1 VILRVFAYLAG
12 ATSRCKQ
19 RHGCRPRP
27 LLCNVAN
34 SPDAGQP
41 EIERNGLQCGD
52 KFTSVALPE
61 ERMFRRSRIFLIV
74 LASIDLAVVA
84 FAQTPRTSTPDLTV
98 VWATSRG
105 AGGARGGGGG
115 RGNQPELPLRPE
127 AKAKVQEYQRLIAGT
142 GDTPGGY
149 CLGTGMPG
157 SMLGSGGYPME
168 IIQRPDQITIVYEAH
183 NEIRRVYLGNRVIPE
198 KDRLPERNGYSVGR
212 WEGNT
217 LVVETTKLNE
227 QVDQRYAHSD
237 KARIVERYTLSEENG
252 QKVLTAE
259 MTMTD
264 PDFYTA
270 PVSETKKWSHVPN
283 GFLMTYEC
291 NEPAWLDRL
300 EALRAKN
307 SKPTK

>member
-1 VILRVFAYLAG
+1 
-12 ATSRCKQ
+12 
-19 RHGCRPRP
+19 
-27 LLCNVAN
+27 
-34 SPDAGQP
+34 
-41 EIERNGLQCGD
+41 
-52 KFTSVALPE
+52 
-61 ERMFRRSRIFLIV
+61 
-74 LASIDLAVVA
+74 
-84 FAQTPRTSTPDLTV
+84 
-98 VWATSRG
+98 
-105 AGGARGGGGG
+105 
-115 RGNQPELPLRPE
+115 LPLRLE

-142 GDTPGGY
+142 GETPGGY

-183 NEIRRVYLGNRVIPE
+183 NEIRRVYFGNRIIPE
-198 KDRLPERNGYSVGR
+198 KDRLPERDGYSTGR
-212 WEGNT
+212 WEGST

-237 KARIVERYTLSEENG
+237 KARIVERYTLSEEDG
-252 QKVLTAE
+252 RKVLTAE

-270 PVSETKKWSHVPN
+270 AVSETKKWSIVSN

-300 EALRAKN
+300 EALRAKS

>member
-1 VILRVFAYLAG
+1 
-12 ATSRCKQ
+12 
-19 RHGCRPRP
+19 
-27 LLCNVAN
+27 
-34 SPDAGQP
+34 
-41 EIERNGLQCGD
+41 
-52 KFTSVALPE
+52 
-61 ERMFRRSRIFLIV
+61 MFRGPRIFLLV
-74 LASIDLAVVA
+74 LASIELATLG
-84 FAQTPRTSTPDLTV
+84 FAQTPKANPPDLTG
-98 VWATSRG
+98 VWTTYRG
-105 AGGARGGGGG
+105 AGGAGRGGGA
-115 RGNQPELPLRPE
+115 RGAQPELPLKPE
-127 AKAKVQEYQRLIAGT
+127 GKAKVQDYQRLIAGT
-142 GDTPGGY
+142 GETPGGH

-168 IIQRPDQITIVYEAH
+168 IIQRPDQITIIYEAH
-183 NEIRRVYLGNRVIPE
+183 NEIRRVYFGKRIIPE
-198 KDRLPERNGYSVGR
+198 ADRLSERDGYSTGR

-264 PDFYTA
+264 PAFYTA
-270 PVSETKKWSHVPN
+270 AVSETKKWSIVPN

-300 EALRAKN
+300 EELRAK
-307 SKPTK
+307 SSQRTK

>member
-1 VILRVFAYLAG
+1 M
-12 ATSRCKQ
+12 S
-19 RHGCRPRP
+19 
-27 LLCNVAN
+27 
-34 SPDAGQP
+34 
-41 EIERNGLQCGD
+41 
-52 KFTSVALPE
+52 
-61 ERMFRRSRIFLIV
+61 RRSRLFLLV
-74 LASIDLAVVA
+74 LVSVGLAA
-84 FAQTPRTSTPDLTV
+84 FGFAQTPPRASTPDLTG
-98 VWATSRG
+98 VWTTYRGPGG
-105 AGGARGGGGG
+105 AGRGGGGG
-115 RGNQPELPLRPE
+115 ARGAQPELPLRPE

-142 GDTPGGY
+142 GETPGGY

-168 IIQRPDQITIVYEAH
+168 IIQRPDQMTIIYEAH
-183 NEIRRVYLGNRVIPE
+183 NEIRRVYFGNRIISE
-198 KDRLPERNGYSVGR
+198 KDRLPERNGYSTGR

-237 KARIVERYTLSEENG
+237 KARIVERYTLSEEDG
-252 QKVLTAE
+252 RKVLTAE

-270 PVSETKKWSHVPN
+270 VVSETKKWSIVPN

-300 EALRAKN
+300 EALRAKS

>member
-1 VILRVFAYLAG
+1 
-12 ATSRCKQ
+12 
-19 RHGCRPRP
+19 
-27 LLCNVAN
+27 
-34 SPDAGQP
+34 
-41 EIERNGLQCGD
+41 
-52 KFTSVALPE
+52 
-61 ERMFRRSRIFLIV
+61 MFRQSRIFLLL
-74 LASIDLAVVA
+74 LASVELAGFG
-84 FAQTPRTSTPDLTV
+84 FAQTPRTSAPDLTG
-98 VWATSRG
+98 VWTTYRSAGG
-105 AGGARGGGGG
+105 AGGARGA
-115 RGNQPELPLRPE
+115 QPELPLRPE

-168 IIQRPDQITIVYEAH
+168 IIQRPDQITIIYEAH
-183 NEIRRVYLGNRVIPE
+183 NEIRRVYFGNRIIPE
-198 KDRLPERNGYSVGR
+198 KDRLSERNGYSIGR
-212 WEGNT
+212 WEGAT

-252 QKVLTAE
+252 GKVLTAE
-259 MTMTD
+259 MTLAD

-270 PVSETKKWSHVPN
+270 PVSETKKWSIVPN
-283 GFLMTYEC
+283 GFLLTYEC

-307 SKPTK
+307 SQPKK